1 MNLGEIKA
9 IEYLQS
15 QQWKVEN
22 LTSCEQ
28 FFSKDIDLFAVKED
42 RQHTI
47 EVKWDSRIA
56 DTGNMFVETI
66 TDLDKGKAGWFE
78 FIEAEYI
85 FYGDSRNN
93 LFYVFKTD
101 DLRQYVSDNIM
112 EERKAKDTNQF
123 GKLKKVSQG
132 MLVPI
137 EDFAMTFPVQIIKLQ

>member
-1 MNLGEIKA
+1 
-9 IEYLQS
+9 
-15 QQWKVEN
+15 
-22 LTSCEQ
+22 
-28 FFSKDIDLFAVKED
+28 
-42 RQHTI
+42 
-47 EVKWDSRIA
+47 
-56 DTGNMFVETI
+56 MFVETI
-66 TDLDKGKAGWFE
+66 TDLDKDKAGWFE

-137 EDFAMTFPVQIIKLQ
+137 EDFAKTFPVQIIKLQ